1 MHYFIHLIKRWCSSQ
16 IGDIYDMRTGW
27 GIVALFWVLII
38 PVNGQLTTTVDSLQQ
53 VLRAKLSDSER
64 VSVLRAL
71 SEEWSRLN
79 IDSSLYYAQ
88 RAYRA
93 AVTVLPAGE
102 KADAC
107 FTLAYAYVTAN
118 DLDSAGMFYHE
129 AAAHY
134 EQAGNT
140 LEQTRCIMLLGNI
153 ALAKG
158 EYFDALQQ
166 YEACLPV
173 AREENLDELLP
184 HLNNNIGVIFL
195 ELGDY
200 DDALPYL
207 ETAAEMFE
215 RMGDEYN
222 AAYTSSNI
230 AYIYY
235 QKGQDEDALDR
246 YLSIVPRHLKEQRWT
261 DLASVYNQISS
272 IHLSSDNLLQAKEYN
287 RQAISIIENNPANFR
302 GPSSLVESKI
312 YLTSAQVA
320 YRDGNTNASK
330 KYARRSLSLALPNSF
345 KAYILQNASLLGS
358 IYFEEEQHD
367 SAAYYMSLYID
378 KADVLEDGQEIA
390 EVTKL
395 RLQNEFANQLREA
408 EIQNLKRTSQLEQR
422 QTILIASVVV
432 ALMLIAVLVLLF
444 INQKKKVTESRLRRK
459 NLQLEQKQLKRE
471 VEYKNKELALN
482 MMYLAEKNELIT
494 RIGKEMEALKSDA
507 KRENRQ
513 VIQQVINQLRHNSD
527 EGSWE
532 EFELRFKEV
541 HREFYEALNS
551 TYPGLTPNEKRLC
564 AFLRMNMTTKEI
576 SALTHQSTKSI
587 NMARFRLRKKMGME
601 HDQNL
606 ISFLANL

>member
-1 MHYFIHLIKRWCSSQ
+1 MRARW
-16 IGDIYDMRTGW
+16 GT
-27 GIVALFWVLII
+27 VALFWVCML
-38 PVNGQLTTTVDSLQQ
+38 PVNGQLPTSVDSLQQ
-53 VLRAKLSDSER
+53 LLRGNLSDSKR
-64 VSVLRAL
+64 ATVLKTL
-71 SEEWSRLN
+71 SEEWSGVN
-79 IDSSLYYAQ
+79 VDSSLFYAQ
-88 RAYRA
+88 QAYSHA
-93 AVTVLPAGE
+93 AVGLPAAE
-102 KADAC
+102 KADAS
-107 FTLAYAYVTAN
+107 FSLAYAYVTAN
-118 DLDSAGMFYHE
+118 DLDNAGAYYDE
-129 AAAHY
+129 AAGHY
-134 EQAGNT
+134 QQAGNT
-140 LEQTRCIMLLGNI
+140 LEQTRCVMLLGNI

-158 EYFDALQQ
+158 EYFDALQR

-215 RMGDEYN
+215 RIGDEYN

-235 QKGQDEDALDR
+235 QQGQDEDALDR

-287 RQAISIIENNPANFR
+287 RQAISIIENNPSNFR

-320 YRDGNTNASK
+320 YQDGRLNTAK
-330 KYARRSLSLALPNSF
+330 EYARRSMGLALPNSF
-345 KAYILQNASLLGS
+345 KAYILQNANLLGG
-358 IYFEEEQHD
+358 IYFDEGEYD
-367 SAAYYMSLYID
+367 SAAYYMKLYID

-408 EIQNLKRTSQLEQR
+408 EIQNLRRTSKLEQR

-432 ALMLIAVLVLLF
+432 AIMLIAVMVLLF
-444 INQKKKVTESRLRRK
+444 MNQKKKVTESRLRRK
-459 NLQLEQKQLKRE
+459 NLELEQKQLKRE

-541 HREFYEALNS
+541 HQDFYEALNS

-576 SALTHQSTKSI
+576 SALTHQSPKSI

-606 ISFLANL
+606 IAFLANL